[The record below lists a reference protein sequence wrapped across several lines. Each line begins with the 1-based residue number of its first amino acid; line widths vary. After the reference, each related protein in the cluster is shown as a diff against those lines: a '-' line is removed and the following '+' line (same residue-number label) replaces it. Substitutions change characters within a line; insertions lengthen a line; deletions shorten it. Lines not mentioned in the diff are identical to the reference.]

1 MKEDS
6 KVKLIN
12 RKNIIPVI
20 CITYTIV
27 SVTLTIFEIFT
38 KGEMNPTQL
47 NMFLFLILS
56 VLGVGVL
63 SQHYRLDRFSP
74 LAMILIQYLIAV
86 TIILI
91 SLKTASYFVDIH
103 PDGYR
108 DMTISFTIPY
118 LIGSLIYTICL
129 RLEVRKQNRI
139 LEKIKKNKKLDSGR

>member
-108 DMTISFTIPY
+108 DMTISFRVTHLY
-118 LIGSLIYTICL
+118 HLF
-129 RLEVRKQNRI
+129 
-139 LEKIKKNKKLDSGR
+139 KIRSP